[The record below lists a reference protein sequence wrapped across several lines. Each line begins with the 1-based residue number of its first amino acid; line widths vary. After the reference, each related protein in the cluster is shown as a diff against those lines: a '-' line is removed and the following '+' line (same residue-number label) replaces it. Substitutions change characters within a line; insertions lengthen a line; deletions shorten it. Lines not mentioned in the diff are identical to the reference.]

1 MQSYKLTKTC
11 EKEWE
16 LEIPALLTDKE
27 LEKVT
32 NFLHDK
38 GCSVDIR
45 TSQFGSK
52 FIIMAV
58 PGCQITK
65 TGSCNYITKY
75 NQTLEICSFQLSQ

>member
-11 EKEWE
+11 EKEWV
-16 LEIPALLTDKE
+16 LEIPAILTDKE

-38 GCSVDIR
+38 GCSADIR
-45 TSQFGSK
+45 TSQFGNG

-65 TGSCNYITKY
+65 TESHNYITKY
-75 NQTLEICSFQLSQ
+75 NQTLEICSLQHF